1 LEEGLAMT
9 DKKQNSKEMGKSG
22 PKSSIT
28 EWEQAENQV
37 MLQGWKRAGLTDVEI
52 AKNIGIGV
60 RTLYDWK
67 RKSPQIMQVLKRG
80 KEHANFMV
88 ESALYRKAIQGNV
101 TAMIFYLK
109 NNYRDKYTDDATDPN
124 LRKVMIRKAK
134 AEADI
139 AEAKAKR
146 ENNVDGTDT
155 VNVNIIVPNSSEEQK
170 DNE

>member
-1 LEEGLAMT
+1 MT
-9 DKKQNSKEMGKSG
+9 NSKEMGRPG

-28 EWEQAENQV
+28 EWEKAENQV

-101 TAMIFYLK
+101 TAMIFWLK
-109 NNYRDKYTDDATDPN
+109 NNYRDKYSDNPLDPEI
-124 LRKVMIRKAK
+124 LAQQKRKLK

-139 AEAKAKR
+139 ADAKAKTIAT
-146 ENNVDGTDT
+146 EGDEIQ
-155 VNVNIIVPNSSEEQK
+155 VNIVYPQGNGEEHGN
-170 DNE
+170 D